1 MEELTPYLKDFP
13 RELRDALEETA
24 MLRSFEAGQEILREG
39 QYVQVVPLVLKG
51 VVKVYMRQ
59 GEKELLLYYI
69 HQRESCVMSLSAGLW
84 QTPSKVFALAE
95 QDSEILLLPVDVL
108 RPWLQKYPYLQE
120 LFFHQFNQRYEDLL
134 QTLSGV
140 LFDQMDQRVY
150 DYLIRKAEVSG
161 QGVLNIKHH
170 EIAHDLGTAREVISR
185 VLKRLEG
192 EGKVKA
198 SHGKIEIIE
207 QM

>member
-13 RELRDALEETA
+13 QELRDALEETA
-24 MLRSFEAGQEILREG
+24 TLRSFEAGQEILREG

-120 LFFHQFNQRYEDLL
+120 LFFQQFNQRYEDLL

>member
-120 LFFHQFNQRYEDLL
+120 LFFQQFNQRYEDLL